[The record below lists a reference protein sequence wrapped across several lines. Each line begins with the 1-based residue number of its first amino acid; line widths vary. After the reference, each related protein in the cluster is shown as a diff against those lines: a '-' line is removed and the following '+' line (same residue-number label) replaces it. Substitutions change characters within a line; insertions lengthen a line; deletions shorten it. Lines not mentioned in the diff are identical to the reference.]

1 MLRRLATP
9 RLPLGGGVLS
19 TTARAMSRIGK
30 MPVRVPEAVTV
41 SIEPIDPETLPARKP
56 RTLYRLA
63 GILKRRPSAESLAM
77 FGTPLRVTATGPL
90 GEETVNVHSLL
101 QVTNEE
107 GVLSV
112 TPRCQGTSKLGRS
125 LWGGTR
131 GYLDNAV
138 KGVSRGFRKGLEL
151 HGIGYKASMEERE
164 HRGARRECLVM
175 RVGFSHEVVVP
186 VPPGIKISIPTATSI
201 SVFGTSKQKVGV
213 LASRIRLVK
222 KPDPYK
228 GKGIRY
234 EGEVVKLK
242 QGKKK

>member
-151 HGIGYKASMEERE
+151 HGIEGGAVIASTTAVAV
-164 HRGARRECLVM
+164 GA
-175 RVGFSHEVVVP
+175 
-186 VPPGIKISIPTATSI
+186 
-201 SVFGTSKQKVGV
+201 
-213 LASRIRLVK
+213 
-222 KPDPYK
+222 
-228 GKGIRY
+228 
-234 EGEVVKLK
+234 
-242 QGKKK
+242 